1 MKIVIF
7 GMGNFGLALAL
18 HLADSGN
25 EVVVADQNPDRIDL
39 VKDKVTHAVILDA
52 TNENAYYALPIKN
65 TDLVVVAI
73 SDNKGAAIMTTAI
86 VKKAFGDKAKIIA
99 RSSSSIQDTI
109 FQAMGV
115 DEIIHPEQ
123 EYAEQLTKKVNLK
136 GTITNFEIDDEY
148 LVSEVEVCK
157 SLIGKTLM
165 KSRFREE
172 YDLNIITILRR
183 KQYQN

>member
-1 MKIVIF
+1 
-7 GMGNFGLALAL
+7 
-18 HLADSGN
+18 
-25 EVVVADQNPDRIDL
+25 
-39 VKDKVTHAVILDA
+39 
-52 TNENAYYALPIKN
+52 
-65 TDLVVVAI
+65 I

-123 EYAEQLTKKVNLK
+123 EYAEQFTKKVNLK
-136 GTITNFEIDDEY
+136 GTITNFEIDNEY

-157 SLIGKTLM
+157 YLIGKTLM

-183 KQYQN
+183 KQYQNIISRNAEKQVVIGMPKPDTKFMENDIMVVFGKKNKIHNYLKQNH